1 MIKDYFTRLRVSRYL
16 LGFPSADQQ
25 PTRQIKPLID
35 TGVMPVRTLPCR
47 FSKKSLIKEYAP
59 RKMAESTGRFPPTPT
74 EKMAVKAVNVIKS
87 GAPPA
92 AIPNTPVM
100 NRVRLKEIL
109 ITKHDV

>member
-1 MIKDYFTRLRVSRYL
+1 
-16 LGFPSADQQ
+16 
-25 PTRQIKPLID
+25 
-35 TGVMPVRTLPCR
+35 
-47 FSKKSLIKEYAP
+47 
-59 RKMAESTGRFPPTPT
+59 MAESTGRFPPTPT